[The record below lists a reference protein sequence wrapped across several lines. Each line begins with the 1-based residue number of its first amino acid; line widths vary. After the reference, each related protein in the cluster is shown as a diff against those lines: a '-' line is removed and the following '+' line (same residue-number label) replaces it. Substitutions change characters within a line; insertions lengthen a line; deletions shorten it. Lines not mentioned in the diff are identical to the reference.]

1 MWRATAL
8 WRFTALATPPS
19 LKLSTSSET
28 LKRHCHRQA
37 VPPQRTNLLLR
48 MSGSAFM
55 LLICHVPNGPVFI

>member
-1 MWRATAL
+1 MWQATAL

-28 LKRHCHRQA
+28 RKRHCRQA

-48 MSGSAFM
+48 MSSFASM
-55 LLICHVPNGPVFI
+55 LLICHVPNGAVLI